1 MEKAGVRNVIFFLFP
16 SLVLLA
22 FVFGV
27 PLLNLIYYSLATWEG
42 INPTL
47 PLGPHNYIALAKDLQ
62 ALESLIRTLIIG
74 GVTIPVTVI
83 ISVVVAHFL
92 YERVFGWQFYLVVF
106 FIPVILP
113 VVVIGVIFTRF
124 YMPNGLLNHILRFI
138 GLGRFATAWLSNL
151 KTVLPSIIIAAIWWE
166 VAFATILFYSRMMN
180 VNPSL
185 YEAARI
191 DGATEG
197 QLVYHVTLPQ
207 LRGVIQ
213 LYFVLAT
220 IYYLN
225 QSFTYIFVMTHGG
238 PGWATC
244 TIDFFIYLNAFKYVR
259 LGIASALSLL
269 VSVVL
274 VFIVHIY
281 LSMSKGEEIQ

>member
-138 GLGRFATAWLSNL
+138 GFGRFATAWLSNL

-213 LYFVLAT
+213 LYVVLAT